1 MLGILLFVLTCIVE
15 TKDMSLE
22 EINRVL
28 LPDYYSAAEGA
39 GGEDIDLLSVHQH
52 TD

>member
-1 MLGILLFVLTCIVE
+1 MSGILLFVLTCIVE
-15 TKDMSLE
+15 TKDMSL

-39 GGEDIDLLSVHQH
+39 GGEDIDLLSVHEH
-52 TD
+52 TE